1 MAKKQ
6 NKVVSKT
13 PKYGKRLTKNG
24 KKERTGTV
32 LTLDNGEKVTYLT
45 PSGKAA
51 KAAFELHNGYKVTN
65 VGKRKVD
72 DSGNVMLL
80 TDTEA
85 AWRSGYL
92 AARQDSAK
100 AYKANRG
107 KKS

>member
-6 NKVVSKT
+6 NEVIDKV
-13 PKYGKRLTKNG
+13 PKYGKRLTKKG
-24 KKERTGTV
+24 KKERTGTIV
-32 LTLDNGEKVTYLT
+32 FTDDGKRTTYLT

-51 KAAFELHNGYKVTN
+51 KAAYELHNGYKVTN
-65 VGKRKVD
+65 DGKRKVD

-80 TDTEA
+80 SDTEA

>member
-6 NKVVSKT
+6 NKIIGKT
-13 PKYGKRLTKNG
+13 PRYGKRFTKNG
-24 KKERTGTV
+24 KKERTGT
-32 LTLDNGEKVTYLT
+32 TLITDDGKKITYLT

-51 KAAFELHNGYKVTN
+51 KAAFELHKGFKVTN
-65 VGKRKVD
+65 DCKLKVD
-72 DSGNVMLL
+72 DNGNVMRLS
-80 TDTEA
+80 DTEA